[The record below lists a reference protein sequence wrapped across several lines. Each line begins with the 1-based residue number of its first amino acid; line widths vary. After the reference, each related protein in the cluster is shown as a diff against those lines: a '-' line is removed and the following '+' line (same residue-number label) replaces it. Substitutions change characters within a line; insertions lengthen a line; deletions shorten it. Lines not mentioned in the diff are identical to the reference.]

1 MKRQRILVTGDRGY
15 FGSILV
21 PMLVDLGHRVRG
33 IDQRYYADC
42 AFGAYQ
48 PAADSLQK
56 DIRDIT
62 LDELRGFDTV
72 IHLAALSNDPLG
84 DINPDLTLAINHQAS
99 VRLAQL
105 AKAAG
110 VTRFVM
116 SSSCSTYGKASG
128 QMISEDSPLNPVTPY
143 GRSKT
148 LAELDIAALADTDFC
163 PVFLRHATV
172 YGLAPMLRFDLV
184 INNLVAYA
192 VATGEVY
199 LKSDGQAWRPLVHI
213 EDVCR
218 ACVAAATADADSVR
232 NEVFNIG
239 RTEDN
244 YQIFEIA
251 EMIAKSVPGSRVKY
265 ADGACPDE
273 RSYHVDFSKAET
285 HLLGY
290 EPQWTVQRGIDQLV
304 TAFVGADLRIE
315 DFEGMRYSRVA
326 KITDLMRAGTLDGE
340 LHWRD
345 TAKVRCSQV

>member
-1 MKRQRILVTGDRGY
+1 MKKQSILVTGDRGY
-15 FGSILV
+15 FGSVLV
-21 PMLVDLGHRVRG
+21 PMLIGLGHDVRG
-33 IDQRYYADC
+33 VDQRYYADC
-42 AFGAYQ
+42 AFGSYQ
-48 PAADSLQK
+48 PAAKSLQK
-56 DIRDIT
+56 DIRD
-62 LDELRGFDTV
+62 LAPDDLCGFDTV

-128 QMISEDSPLNPVTPY
+128 RMISEESPLNPVTPY

-148 LAELDIAALADTDFC
+148 LAELDIAALAETDFC

-192 VATGEVY
+192 VATGEVFM
-199 LKSDGQAWRPLVHI
+199 KSDGQAWRPLVHI

-218 ACVAAATADADSVR
+218 ACIAAATADADAVR

-239 RTEDN
+239 RTADN
-244 YQIFEIA
+244 YRIFEIA
-251 EMIAKSVPGSRVKY
+251 EMIVKSVSGSRIKY
-265 ADGACPDE
+265 ADRACPDE
-273 RSYHVDFSKAET
+273 RTYHVDFSKAET
-285 HLLGY
+285 RLPGY
-290 EPQWTVQRGIDQLV
+290 EPQWSVQRGIDQLV
-304 TAFVGADLRIE
+304 NAFLGAGLKVE

-326 KITDLMRAGTLDGE
+326 KITDLMRAGALDPD
-340 LHWRD
+340 LYWHD
-345 TAKVRCSQV
+345 AAKFRCVSA